1 MSMCGRLSQSTAA
14 EKAVKIMQIVGKA
27 PEIAGNRYNVA
38 PSQYV
43 YAIQQPKHGE
53 NHWRI
58 FQWGLVPFW
67 AKDKKIGSR
76 MFNARAETLTEK
88 PSFRAAFRYR
98 RCIIPADDFFEWKAV
113 PEQKRKQP
121 YEIRRKDGQ
130 PLFFAGLWESWE
142 QGGEIVDSCTI
153 ITTEANNMMRPLH
166 DRMPVIIPFDQADR
180 WLDPDIQLGKQVQD
194 LLVPAPDDE
203 LESEAID
210 PDRLRIS
217 KGK

>member
-1 MSMCGRLSQSTAA
+1 MCGRLSQSTAA
-14 EKAVKIMQIVGKA
+14 EKAVKIMQIFGKP
-27 PEIAGNRYNVA
+27 PEISGNRYNVA

-76 MFNARAETLTEK
+76 MFNARAETLAEK

-98 RCIIPADDFFEWKAV
+98 RCIVPADDFFEWKAV
-113 PEQKRKQP
+113 PGQKRKQP

-153 ITTEANNMMRPLH
+153 ITTEANATMRPLH
-166 DRMPVIIPFDQADR
+166 DRMPVIIPYDRAER

-194 LLVPAPDDE
+194 LLIPAPDDV
-203 LESEAID
+203 LEAEEID
-210 PDRLRIS
+210 PDKLKMT
-217 KGK
+217 KG

>member
-1 MSMCGRLSQSTAA
+1 MCGRLSQTTAA
-14 EKAVKIMQIVGKA
+14 EKAVKIMQIFGNP
-27 PEIAGNRYNVA
+27 PEFLGSRYNVA

-76 MFNARAETLTEK
+76 MFNARAETLEEK

-98 RCIIPADDFFEWKAV
+98 RCIIPADDFFEWKTV
-113 PEQKRKQP
+113 EGQKRKQP
-121 YEIRRKDGQ
+121 YEIRRKDKQ

-142 QGGEIVDSCTI
+142 QGGEIIDSCTI
-153 ITTEANNMMRPLH
+153 ITTDANEMMKPLH
-166 DRMPVIIPFDQADR
+166 DRMPVIIPYDQANR
-180 WLDPDIQLGKQVQD
+180 WLDPDIQLGKQVRD
-194 LLVPAPDDE
+194 LLKPAPEGE
-203 LESEAID
+203 LEAEAID
-210 PDRLRIS
+210 SERL
-217 KGK
+217 KKVKA